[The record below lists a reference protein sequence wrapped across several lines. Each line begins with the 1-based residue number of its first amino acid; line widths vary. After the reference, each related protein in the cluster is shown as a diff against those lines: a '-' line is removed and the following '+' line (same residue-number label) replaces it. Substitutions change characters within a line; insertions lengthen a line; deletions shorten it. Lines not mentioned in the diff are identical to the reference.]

1 MLILSSHIFIL
12 KYYSCILKIY
22 ALSTLNAEHTLAAT
36 LLITLPVHFCN
47 RYFDTRFWPLLYYS
61 LVLGHAS
68 QEFTVGITF
77 CSQLVITP
85 YFANVFPAQ
94 PVCFLYGNA
103 PNALS
108 HYCAQRG
115 TFKPQPHPFSR
126 TPPRCPRTRVARRRR
141 VGTLRTAKH
150 LSLSTRT

>member
-1 MLILSSHIFIL
+1 LLILSSHIFIL

-36 LLITLPVHFCN
+36 LLITLSVHFCN

-108 HYCAQRG
+108 HTAHSEALLSLSRTHFPAPHRAVRGRESLGDDAWGHCAQR
-115 TFKPQPHPFSR
+115 
-126 TPPRCPRTRVARRRR
+126 
-141 VGTLRTAKH
+141 
-150 LSLSTRT
+150 ST